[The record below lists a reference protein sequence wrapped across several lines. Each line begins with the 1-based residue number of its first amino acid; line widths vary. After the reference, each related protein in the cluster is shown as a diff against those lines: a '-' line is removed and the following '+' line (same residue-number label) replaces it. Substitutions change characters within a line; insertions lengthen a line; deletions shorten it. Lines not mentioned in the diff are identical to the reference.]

1 MRYSTALIVKWVSDR
16 RGNAYRFGIGVGVGG
31 LLLLTASNSSARALV
46 NWAFGTLLGATGMLL
61 FGILVMV
68 APIVTKANRRN
79 RSTSPQYAGLRRNRL
94 GYTVDKLTCWVVK
107 RAIGTAFFI
116 AGIAFV
122 ALLSNGLLVG
132 SRLIVAAMWFFSLGK
147 FLASR
152 VLPAHMVGRHAPGI
166 ALGYIVG
173 VTFSPQLTHVVTAA
187 FG

>member
-79 RSTSPQYAGLRRNRL
+79 RSTSPRHAGLRRNRL
-94 GYTVDKLTCWVVK
+94 SYTVDKLTCWVVK
-107 RAIGTAFFI
+107 KAAFFI

-132 SRLIVAAMWFFSLGK
+132 SHFIVAAMWFFSLGK
-147 FLASR
+147 FLASLF
-152 VLPAHMVGRHAPGI
+152 LPAHMVGRHAPGI